1 MKPAS
6 QRHTDGQDLA
16 TTDRGATWKNS
27 PILVPMRKRLQ
38 AGLIMV
44 SSVEVFI
51 IAGSFCYYKR
61 VRNKKKQLGQN
72 TEVS

>member
-6 QRHTDGQDLA
+6 QRQTDGQDLA
-16 TTDRGATWKNS
+16 ITDRGATWKNS

-51 IAGSFCYYKR
+51 IAGSFCYYNKEKR
-61 VRNKKKQLGQN
+61 ENN
-72 TEVS
+72 